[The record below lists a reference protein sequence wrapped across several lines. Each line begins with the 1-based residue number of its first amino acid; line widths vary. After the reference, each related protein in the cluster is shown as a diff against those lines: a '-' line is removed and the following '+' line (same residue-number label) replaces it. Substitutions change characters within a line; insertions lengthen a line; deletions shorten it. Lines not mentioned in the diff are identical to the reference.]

1 MARRKSYILGAGT
14 LCCALGIGYVM
25 QYGLTSPFST
35 ASASGEPL
43 ALSDIVP
50 TSSAVAAP
58 RMPADITLDLDF
70 PSGPVELVAADP
82 IVIEGMQDMPQDSA
96 ATGFDCQIDMQAA
109 PVAGAMVDL
118 SITAPCNASER
129 LTIHHNGMMFTEIM
143 QPDGNLTVTVPAL
156 AERAMFIAA
165 FSTGEGATVSTDV
178 SSLPF
183 YDRVV
188 VQWKGEAGLQLHA
201 REFDAD
207 YFEDGHVWAASAG
220 DLAEAA
226 RGEGGFL
233 VRLGREETPEA
244 LVAEIYSFPAGTAQK
259 EGDIAL
265 SVEAEVT
272 GSNCAAQ
279 IEAQTIELR
288 GEDGMRVRDLTLEI
302 PECDSIGDFL
312 VLKNLIEDL
321 KIASR

>member
-1 MARRKSYILGAGT
+1 MARLKSYILGAGT

-25 QYGLTSPFST
+25 QYGLNSPFSSAK
-35 ASASGEPL
+35 ASDEPL
-43 ALSDIVP
+43 ALSDIVS
-50 TSSAVAAP
+50 TSSGLAAP
-58 RMPADITLDLDF
+58 RLPADTAMGMGL
-70 PSGPVELVAADP
+70 PAGTVELAAADP
-82 IVIEGMQDMPQDSA
+82 IVIEGMEDMPQDPVAS
-96 ATGFDCQIDMQAA
+96 GFDCAVDMQAT

-118 SITAPCNASER
+118 SISAPCNASER
-129 LTIHHNGMMFTEIM
+129 LTLHHNGMMFTEIT
-143 QPDGNLTVTVPAL
+143 QPDGSLTVTVPAL
-156 AERAMFIAA
+156 SERAIFIAA
-165 FSTGEGATVSTDV
+165 FASGEGGSVTADV

-201 REFDAD
+201 REFGAD
-207 YFEDGHVWAASAG
+207 YFQDGHVWAAAAG
-220 DLAEAA
+220 DLADAA

-233 VRLGREETPEA
+233 VRLGREDTPEA
-244 LVAEIYSFPAGTAQK
+244 LMAEVYSFPAGTAQQA
-259 EGDIAL
+259 GDVIL

-272 GSNCAAQ
+272 ASNCAAQ
-279 IEAQTIELR
+279 IEAQTLELR

-302 PECDSIGDFL
+302 PECDSVGDFL